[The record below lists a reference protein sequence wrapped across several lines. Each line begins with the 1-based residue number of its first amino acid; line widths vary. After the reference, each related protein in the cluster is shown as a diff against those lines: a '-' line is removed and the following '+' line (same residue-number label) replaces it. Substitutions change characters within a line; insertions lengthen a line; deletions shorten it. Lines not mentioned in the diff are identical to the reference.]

1 MKTNVTLSV
10 DQDIKLRMQHLA
22 KHFGTNLS
30 SIVNMYFAH
39 VLHTWKLEFQA
50 DMEILF
56 PNSNITKED
65 IPELI
70 EKMQEVELPESFI
83 NNFQKAHA

>member
-1 MKTNVTLSV
+1 
-10 DQDIKLRMQHLA
+10 
-22 KHFGTNLS
+22 
-30 SIVNMYFAH
+30 
-39 VLHTWKLEFQA
+39 
-50 DMEILF
+50 MEILF